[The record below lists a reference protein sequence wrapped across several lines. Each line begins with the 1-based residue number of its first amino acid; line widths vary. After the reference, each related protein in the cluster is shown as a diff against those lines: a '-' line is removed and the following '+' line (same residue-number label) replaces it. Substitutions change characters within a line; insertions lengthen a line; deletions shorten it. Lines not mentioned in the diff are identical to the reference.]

1 MEPHVV
7 IRECIGA
14 RERLKC
20 TIVKTIKREIC
31 VQLLMKLA
39 INALKNQFK
48 IKLKALMPSVFHLII
63 QKSTLC
69 ISA

>member
-1 MEPHVV
+1 
-7 IRECIGA
+7 
-14 RERLKC
+14 LKC
-20 TIVKTIKREIC
+20 TIVKTIKRESC